1 MVPCDC
7 ASRLGLRPVMDRERL
22 RCIVEV
28 LPEEIEVVSESW
40 SAREKRLR
48 AMLKSGDLLELAAV
62 LLTLDTRTSI
72 RA

>member
-1 MVPCDC
+1 
-7 ASRLGLRPVMDRERL
+7 MDRERL